1 MIKIISP
8 DDFIKAA
15 NTGDIDEFCR
25 TAAEKTYEKLVKL
38 QITAKKTAV
47 VAGDGITGGVAAY
60 LVGIMQKNGCDV
72 KVAFLSSDK
81 AALSAAQAGNADAA
95 FVTTRLFIRSAI
107 I

>member
-47 VAGDGITGGVAAY
+47 VAGDGIT
-60 LVGIMQKNGCDV
+60 
-72 KVAFLSSDK
+72 
-81 AALSAAQAGNADAA
+81 
-95 FVTTRLFIRSAI
+95 
-107 I
+107 

>member
-72 KVAFLSSDK
+72 KFAFLSFFMFHIIILLLVQIFIN
-81 AALSAAQAGNADAA
+81 LS
-95 FVTTRLFIRSAI
+95 I
-107 I
+107 